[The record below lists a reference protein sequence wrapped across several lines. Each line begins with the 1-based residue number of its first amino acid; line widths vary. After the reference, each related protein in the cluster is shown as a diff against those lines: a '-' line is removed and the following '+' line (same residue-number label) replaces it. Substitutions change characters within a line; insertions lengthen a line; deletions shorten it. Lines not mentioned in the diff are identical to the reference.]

1 MKTLR
6 SVPFLV
12 VGLLVVSA
20 CPGGVES
27 RVCKQYFEVSE
38 QCAAKAEPARAQALR
53 DLAKL
58 ARDGLTKL
66 ADKPAVEE
74 SCKEMLAT
82 LRSDPAC
89 K

>member
-6 SVPFLV
+6 CVPFLV
-12 VGLLVVSA
+12 VGLLATSA

-27 RVCKQYFEVSE
+27 RVCKQYFELTE
-38 QCAAKAEPARAQALR
+38 TCAAKAEPAYAEGLR

-58 ARDGLTKL
+58 AREGFTKL
-66 ADKPAVEE
+66 NNKPRVEE
-74 SCKEMLAT
+74 SCAEMLAT
-82 LRSDPAC
+82 LQADPAC